1 MDELCFDLT
10 RVDGWYRQKEAYV
23 RHGIRGAHKPLRMQ
37 CTYESLHPQNPKDFT
52 ISVSEE
58 GYLISSQDSEHFL
71 PKNKIGCKDKLCL
84 VKCPQCPRDGA
95 CAHFYVCNCMCYS
108 LSNICKHCHLISM
121 SNIQPAPTIEDK
133 DVVEVHECPNQ
144 DDLCHKVDN
153 SGHRANDSGHR
164 AADSS
169 HRAANSGHRA
179 DDSGHR
185 ADDSGHR
192 AHDFGHRGNSPGERC
207 NKPGLK
213 QDENGR
219 EENESPGDVTK
230 EFEHQRLNAI
240 SIAHD
245 VITFLK
251 KDYLLREKN
260 IVIQ

>member
-1 MDELCFDLT
+1 
-10 RVDGWYRQKEAYV
+10 
-23 RHGIRGAHKPLRMQ
+23 
-37 CTYESLHPQNPKDFT
+37 
-52 ISVSEE
+52 
-58 GYLISSQDSEHFL
+58 
-71 PKNKIGCKDKLCL
+71 
-84 VKCPQCPRDGA
+84 
-95 CAHFYVCNCMCYS
+95 
-108 LSNICKHCHLISM
+108 M

-230 EFEHQRLNAI
+230 GRMATVADLYDNLSELDGEAE
-240 SIAHD
+240 
-245 VITFLK
+245 
-251 KDYLLREKN
+251 REKGKVMDDMMNQLDN
-260 IVIQ
+260 IGRQITDRFVNRATVGAYYPPSNPGNLHER